1 MSDQFTLSQ
10 IIEALSEPFPS
21 DEVEFKPGA
30 LNSDKTKALAL
41 AYVDSRPYIQRLNLV
56 CPDWQDEYQVSL
68 LPDRVVVLCRLTV
81 AGVTR
86 TGDGECLLGE
96 KAEENAV
103 TTASAQAFKRAC
115 VKFGLGAYLY
125 ALPQEWCD
133 YDHSKRRIVNPP
145 RLPDWAVPASEQ
157 EIRKSNDQALAEAR
171 KARVEKALTE
181 LGYESPAPD
190 PTPEDGNGHENPGEL
205 IVHFGRNQGKKL
217 AEIWASEEGR
227 GWIRWAAGDDGKGKG
242 FEPKDEKGK
251 HLQRMAKAFLMLN
264 AAYAG

>member
-1 MSDQFTLSQ
+1 MKRLWLVLVLALLLAFP
-10 IIEALSEPFPS
+10 ALSAAQA
-21 DEVEFKPGA
+21 DDG
-30 LNSDKTKALAL
+30 NGGTT
-41 AYVDSRPYIQRLNLV
+41 
-56 CPDWQDEYQVSL
+56 DWGSFFDADGNL
-68 LPDRVVVLCRLTV
+68 LPGVKDLGVQTV
-81 AGVTR
+81 EVPWM
-86 TGDGECLLGE
+86 
-96 KAEENAV
+96 
-103 TTASAQAFKRAC
+103 
-115 VKFGLGAYLY
+115 
-125 ALPQEWCD
+125 PQ
-133 YDHSKRRIVNPP
+133 
-145 RLPDWAVPASEQ
+145 LPDWAVPASEQ
-157 EIRKSNDQALAEAR
+157 EIRKSNYLALAEAR
-171 KARVEKALTE
+171 KSRTEKALTE